1 MKADFTLKVEFEAE
15 AKGRWEAENLI
26 LVMMKEMKPILDQ
39 FCGQDDWAVDWNV
52 DYSRT
57 IAKLNKR
64 IEDAKAD

>member
-1 MKADFTLKVEFEAE
+1 MKADFTLKIEFEAE
-15 AKGRWEAENLI
+15 AQGRWEAENRI

-39 FCGQDDWAVDWNV
+39 YCGQDDWAFDWTV